1 MKLLSLEEAA
11 SQLSVSTMSVRR
23 WIKDGTLRHVRFGR
37 CLRLIADDVDRVI
50 SNPASRLDNDGD
62 TIERS

>member
-23 WIKDGTLRHVRFGR
+23 WIKDGTLKHVRLGR
-37 CLRLIADDVDRVI
+37 CLRVVADDVDRVI
-50 SNPASRLDNDGD
+50 CARVQVGQ
-62 TIERS
+62 

>member
-23 WIKDGTLRHVRFGR
+23 WIKSGVLQHVRLGR
-37 CLRLIADDVDRVI
+37 CLRVVADDVDKVIRARVQV
-50 SNPASRLDNDGD
+50 GQ
-62 TIERS
+62 